1 MPALSTGSS
10 FDAKERIKSAVDIVD
25 LVGDYL
31 PLRREGR
38 HFKALCPWH
47 EDSRPSLY
55 VNPERQSFKCWVCVI
70 GGDIFDFVMKREG
83 VAFPEALRMLAD
95 RAGIQLTPARGGGEA
110 AAPVDQKRLLFQ
122 VMAWAEQQYHEFFLR
137 APEAEPARRYVASRG
152 ITDHTVQRFRLG
164 FAPPAWDWLLKR
176 ERPSAYSVDLLEKVG
191 LVARRTNGPGFYD
204 VFRGRVLFPI
214 RDPEGRPVAL
224 GGRILP
230 ELADDKAAKYV
241 NTRETP
247 LFSKSRLLYGLD
259 AARDTLAKGRSVLV
273 MEGYTDCLIAQQC
286 GIHESVAVLGTALGE
301 AHLKLLRRFADRIVL
316 VLDGDDAGRKRAAE
330 VLELFVAEQIDLRI
344 VTLPD
349 GLDPC
354 DFLLKSGA
362 EPFRELVKNAA
373 DALTHAF
380 RVATQGIDQDNLHAM
395 DSALEGL
402 LSMLAKAPRLRAD
415 TSTEARVRE
424 QKALERLAFL
434 FRIPEVSVRARL
446 GELRRRA
453 TWKAPTAA
461 ETSEKTAPPAIDLW
475 ERSLLEVLLQ
485 QPELLSLALA
495 QVRPEELRSPICR
508 EIYVRCCA
516 LHALGTTP
524 DFDRLMLEFEDSAV
538 KSLIVEL
545 DEQGQAKASADAAQQ
560 LADLLQS
567 YLRRREDHAQRRQAE
582 TIRQEGMDAGRQMHI
597 LNQLIEQKRSRQGIS
612 SSTEG

>member
-1 MPALSTGSS
+1 
-10 FDAKERIKSAVDIVD
+10 
-25 LVGDYL
+25 
-31 PLRREGR
+31 
-38 HFKALCPWH
+38 
-47 EDSRPSLY
+47 
-55 VNPERQSFKCWVCVI
+55 
-70 GGDIFDFVMKREG
+70 
-83 VAFPEALRMLAD
+83 
-95 RAGIQLTPARGGGEA
+95 LTPPRGGGDFVQ
-110 AAPVDQKRLLFQ
+110 PDQKRVLYQ
-122 VMAWAEQQYHEFFLR
+122 AMAWAEEQYHEYFLR
-137 APEAEPARRYVASRG
+137 APEAEAARRYVASRG
-152 ITDHTVQRFRLG
+152 ITDHSVQRFRLG
-164 FAPPAWDWLLKR
+164 FAPNAWDWLLKR
-176 ERPSAYSVDLLEKVG
+176 PRPQQLTLDLLEKVD
-191 LVARRTNGPGFYD
+191 LIKRRASGPGIYD

-214 RDPEGRPVAL
+214 RDPEGRPIAL

-230 ELADDKAAKYV
+230 ELADDKSGKYV
-241 NTRETP
+241 NSRETP
-247 LFSKSRLLYGLD
+247 LFSKSRVLYGLD
-259 AARDTLAKGRSVLV
+259 VARDSLAKSRSVLV
-273 MEGYTDCLIAQQC
+273 TEGYTDCLIAQQC
-286 GIHESVAVLGTALGE
+286 GLTDAVAVLGTALGE

-316 VLDGDDAGRKRAAE
+316 VLDGDDAGRNRAAE
-330 VLELFVAEQIDLRI
+330 VLEIFVAEQVDLRI
-344 VTLPD
+344 VTLPSD
-349 GLDPC
+349 LDPC
-354 DFLLKSGA
+354 DFLLRNGSEA
-362 EPFRELVKNAA
+362 FRELVQNAP

-380 RVATQGIDQDNLHAM
+380 RVATHGIDQDNLHAM

-434 FRIPEVSVRARL
+434 FRIPEVSIRARL

-453 TWKAPTAA
+453 SWKAPAAA
-461 ETSEKTAPPAIDLW
+461 ETTEKTAAPAIDLW
-475 ERSLLEVLLQ
+475 ERSLLEILLQ
-485 QPELLSLALA
+485 QPDLLSLALA
-495 QVRPEELRSPICR
+495 QVRPDELRSPICR

-524 DFDRLMLEFEDSAV
+524 DFARLMLEFEDSAV

-567 YLRRREDHAQRRQAE
+567 YLRRREDHAQRRQAD